1 VYSFG
6 LNSPEAQYYQ
16 AQFRLSAGRELLLTI
31 RRLDD
36 GSFTYGAG
44 QRLLLGGPKR
54 PAPSGEFER
63 TKLQTVKLEGD
74 RPGQPPEL
82 GGGLTEAQ
90 LLGRL
95 RTAKPGKAVTYFDLQ
110 NDSDRLREY
119 LVQQG
124 YLEAIVEPAL
134 EGSVGVFRVRPGPK
148 HTWRV
153 EGMDDPPD
161 ISKVI
166 LSSLFDEEAQ
176 ERGRQF
182 LLDEL
187 HRRGYLKAI
196 VDTSEMLEAA
206 GRTLLFTVKQGPRL
220 TLAELSFPGATVLS
234 SSELEKAAGGLANL
248 VSNPKDA
255 ERGIKA
261 AYQDRHY
268 LTAEI
273 GPTRVAEE
281 GGQVRIVVPIKEG
294 AAAVVSQV
302 RFEGA
307 TRPEEELRT
316 LAAIDP
322 GLPYHA
328 NAVSVALQRLR
339 DLYLRTGH
347 PAVRVVPDLTPSG
360 SDMVLTFKISEGEAT
375 VVGPITITGL
385 RRTRQGLVRSQIDLK
400 AGEPLD
406 PRKLSN
412 LERRLLDLGVFS
424 RVVVV
429 ADPGNPAPIKIDV
442 EEAAPYK
449 LTYDLR
455 YNSEEGASGLV
466 DAEAGNLFGSGYTLG
481 GRYRA
486 GRRLRETRLSLY
498 IPSLWRLGD
507 LTASVF
513 RLGEQFIHPVPL
525 GTPPTEPSL
534 SVQKGAQVQQAVH
547 SFHPLE
553 LLYGYGFKQV
563 TVPQLFFPNPIVPRV
578 AGLEASAVYNTRDN
592 PLDSLHGRFYSITI
606 ELDHSALGSDFSF
619 IKGFSQAFLTRRL
632 GTSLTWAQ
640 GYRLGLAAGFNGQGV
655 PGFTRDFTERFRAGG
670 ANSVRGYGTDLL
682 GSIDPDAL
690 EPLGGE
696 AVIVV
701 NQELRFAGPRN
712 IGGAIFYDTGN
723 VFDHIKDIG
732 FTLRHSVG
740 FGLRYRSAI
749 GLIRVDVAFPL
760 NRRQFSDARPDDR
773 GYQIWFGLGQ
783 AF

>member
-1 VYSFG
+1 V
-6 LNSPEAQYYQ
+6 
-16 AQFRLSAGRELLLTI
+16 

-54 PAPSGEFER
+54 LAPSGEFER

-82 GGGLTEAQ
+82 GAGLTEAQ

-95 RTAKPGKAVTYFDLQ
+95 KTAKPGKAVTYFDLQ

-134 EGSVGVFRVRPGPK
+134 EGGVGVFQVRPGPK

-153 EGMDDPPD
+153 EGMDNPPD

-187 HRRGYLKAI
+187 HKRGYLKAI
-196 VDTSEMLEAA
+196 VDTSEILEGA
-206 GRTLLFTVKQGPRL
+206 GRTILFTVTPGPKL
-220 TLAELSFPGATVLS
+220 TVAELSFPGATVLS
-234 SSELEKAAGGLANL
+234 ASELEKAAGGVANL

-261 AYQDRHY
+261 AYQDRQY
-268 LTAEI
+268 LTAET

-294 AAAVVSQV
+294 PPAVVSQV

-307 TRPEEELRT
+307 ARPEEELRT
-316 LAAIDP
+316 LAAIEP
-322 GLPYHA
+322 GLPYDA
-328 NAVSVALQRLR
+328 SAVSLAVQRLR
-339 DLYLRTGH
+339 DLYLRLGH
-347 PAVRVVPDLTPSG
+347 PAVRVAPELTPSG
-360 SDMVLTFKISEGEAT
+360 SDLVLTFKIVEGEAA

-385 RRTRQGLVRSQIDLK
+385 RRTRQGLVRSQIDIK

-424 RVVVV
+424 RAVVV
-429 ADPGNPAPIKIDV
+429 AEPGNPAPIKIEL

-455 YNSEEGASGLV
+455 YNTQERASGLV
-466 DAEAGNLFGSGYTLG
+466 DAEAGNLFGLGFNLG

-486 GRRLRETRLSLY
+486 GRQLRETRLSLHA
-498 IPSLWRLGD
+498 PSLWRVGD

-513 RLGEQFIHPVPL
+513 RTREEHLYSYEVFPGLPTQPV
-525 GTPPTEPSL
+525 SAI
-534 SVQKGAQVQQAVH
+534 SVQRGFQVLQTLHVA
-547 SFHPLE
+547 HPWE
-553 LLYGYGFKQV
+553 FLYGYRFRE
-563 TVPQLFFPNPIVPRV
+563 TLFQSELILVSEPLRV
-578 AGLEASAVYNTRDN
+578 GGIEVSGVRNTREN
-592 PLDSLHGRFYSITI
+592 LLDPIHGQFF
-606 ELDHSALGSDFSF
+606 SATLEFDDSVLGSDSSF
-619 IKGFSQAFLTRRL
+619 VKGFGQAFLTRRL
-632 GTSLTWAQ
+632 TGTLTWAH
-640 GYRLGLAAGFNGQGV
+640 GYRLGLASGFHGDRV
-655 PGFTRDFTERFRAGG
+655 PGSIREFTGSFTERFLAGG
-670 ANSVRGYGTDLL
+670 ANSVRGYSVDSL
-682 GSIDPDAL
+682 GPKSPVTGVAT
-690 EPLGGE
+690 GGE
-696 AVIVV
+696 AVVV
-701 NQELRFAGPRN
+701 INQELRFRGPGRF
-712 IGGAIFYDTGN
+712 GAAFFYDAGN
-723 VFDHIKDIG
+723 VFDRIKDFG
-732 FTLRHSVG
+732 FDLRHALG
-740 FGLRYRSAI
+740 FGLRYESAI
-749 GLIRVDVAFPL
+749 GLVRVDLGFPL
-760 NRRQFSDARPDDR
+760 NRRPEDR